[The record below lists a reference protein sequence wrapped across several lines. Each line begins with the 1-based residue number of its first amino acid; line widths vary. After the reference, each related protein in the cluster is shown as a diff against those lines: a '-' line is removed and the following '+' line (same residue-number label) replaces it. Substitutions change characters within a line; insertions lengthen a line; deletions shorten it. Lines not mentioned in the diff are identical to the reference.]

1 MPEMPEWAAGAR
13 IIFDKEHNLAFIRR
27 ERRGHW
33 EAWSYQAKGTYNEG
47 TMTLLDLHAG
57 SSLPKARESVMDRIG
72 ASISEFATTLHPLA
86 GYYHIAH
93 YIDGKGWR
101 HCCGIPYHAYKTSS
115 ATNLADCPV
124 CIAANLEDARAQAD
138 GLPPDKLQAATDQ
151 VRATRTMNALG
162 AATGQDPGLTPA

>member
-27 ERRGHW
+27 ERRGQW
-33 EAWSYQAKGTYNEG
+33 EAWSYQHQAKGIYNEG
-47 TMTLLDLHAG
+47 TMTLLAERAG
-57 SSLPKARESVMDRIG
+57 SSLPKARARVLEQISDSIG
-72 ASISEFATTLHPLA
+72 TFAMTLHPLA
-86 GYYHIAH
+86 GYYHLARYTDKWQH
-93 YIDGKGWR
+93 A
-101 HCCGIPYHAYKTSS
+101 CGIPYMAYKTGNS
-115 ATNLADCPV
+115 TTPVNCPI